1 MPSSCV
7 TRRDGSARLAGGR
20 ERHAGRIPV
29 ELSKKTTRHAEPVR
43 PQFAN
48 GPERS
53 EGAQGKPREASA
65 LLTEIE
71 QNRSFASLR
80 MTWHRVRFNNRS
92 RRELPR
98 RAIIAGDVLLGLAA
112 AGNELLAFHVPL
124 NPFLATKSDVAQQA
138 GAGGAMADFNVG
150 DRPPARLHA
159 VEEIPHVIGM

>member
-53 EGAQGKPREASA
+53 EGAQGKLREASA

-71 QNRSFASLR
+71 QNRSFAEFTLRQQQIPLPPCGIGMTIEGLR
-80 MTWHRVRFNNRS
+80 MTW
-92 RRELPR
+92 RREFFNDSYT
-98 RAIIAGDVLLGLAA
+98 AS
-112 AGNELLAFHVPL
+112 F
-124 NPFLATKSDVAQQA
+124 Q
-138 GAGGAMADFNVG
+138 GA
-150 DRPPARLHA
+150 R
-159 VEEIPHVIGM
+159 